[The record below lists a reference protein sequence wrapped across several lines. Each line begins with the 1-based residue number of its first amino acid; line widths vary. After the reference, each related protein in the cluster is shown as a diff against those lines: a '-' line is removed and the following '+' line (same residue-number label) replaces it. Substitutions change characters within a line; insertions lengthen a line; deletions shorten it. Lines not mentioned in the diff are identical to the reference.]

1 MKKKIT
7 GLVVMLV
14 IILCLVLISVLA
26 ALIANHAMM
35 EKNKP
40 VVRVIEEAPSEED
53 TADIQT
59 VEGEEQIWTVKPLTD
74 DPVPTPDENM
84 PETMEDTSEEDEEEP
99 ESEPIRPRTLFIG
112 DSRTIDMFA
121 DSDDTIWGQVHNDI
135 EVYAGH
141 GLGFDFMV
149 EAINDYGEDSF
160 DILVTWM
167 GANDRGDFSR
177 YRDYYNELINDGK
190 VIVVCTVGPMDD
202 EHLTEWDHPYYEDSN
217 AVKINKDMVEWACEK
232 GISYIDM
239 YAYIK
244 SLVPE
249 QLTIDEA
256 DGIHYSPRPTR
267 VLWEHILGEL
277 ITIGVR

>member
-7 GLVVMLV
+7 GLVTVLV
-14 IILCLVLISVLA
+14 IILCLVLASVLA
-26 ALIANHAMM
+26 ILILNQVIV
-35 EKNKP
+35 EKNRP
-40 VVRVIEEAPSEED
+40 IDRVIEEAPSVED
-53 TADIQT
+53 VPDEKPDGSEA
-59 VEGEEQIWTVKPLTD
+59 QIWTVKPITG
-74 DPVPTPDENM
+74 VPAHTEDEDM
-84 PETMEDTSEEDEEEP
+84 SEAMDEESEESEEEH
-99 ESEPIRPRTLFIG
+99 ELVRPRTLFIG

-121 DSDDTIWGQVHNDI
+121 DSDETIWGQVHNNI

-149 EAINDYGEDSF
+149 EAVNDYGKDSF
-160 DILVTWM
+160 DVLVTWM

-177 YRDYYNELINDGK
+177 YRDYYDELIDDGK

-202 EHLTEWDHPYYEDSN
+202 EHLAEWDHPYYEDSN
-217 AVKINKDMVEWACEK
+217 AVNINKDMVEWACEK

-249 QLTIDEA
+249 GLTIDEA